1 MHARG
6 DVVVTTPT
14 PPHTPAAQHFLLITF
29 NTQAT
34 KNTPA
39 QRLPHMVDSKT
50 IEQKWQERWTE
61 AAAKF
66 KAAAPVIHKALEAQI
81 H

>member
-1 MHARG
+1 
-6 DVVVTTPT
+6 
-14 PPHTPAAQHFLLITF
+14 
-29 NTQAT
+29 
-34 KNTPA
+34 
-39 QRLPHMVDSKT
+39 MVDWKN

-66 KAAAPVIHKALEAQI
+66 KATAPVIHKALEAQI